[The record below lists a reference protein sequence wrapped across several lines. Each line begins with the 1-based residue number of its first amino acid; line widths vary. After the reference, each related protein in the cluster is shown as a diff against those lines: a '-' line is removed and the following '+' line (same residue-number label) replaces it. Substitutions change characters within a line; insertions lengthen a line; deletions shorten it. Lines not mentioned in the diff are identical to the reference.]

1 MNGSTPSQPET
12 GTQARKRDGESR
24 PTRSMNRADFTATGR
39 QTDLRKSP
47 PFPITDPAE
56 ANSVMTEKAVS
67 RIRRPA
73 ATLGTRVTG
82 PGGCS
87 PSLRQFPA
95 ERGTNGD

>member
-39 QTDLRKSP
+39 QADLRKSP
-47 PFPITDPAE
+47 FPITGPAE
-56 ANSVMTEKAVS
+56 AISMMTAKAVS

-82 PGGCS
+82 PCGCS